1 MGNSQCTENKDK
13 ERPGPPGQP
22 HVFVCEGSKGILV
35 KWTPPT
41 FDGNTPITSY
51 VVYKCAVGSNHW
63 ERAHAAPTK
72 ATEIVIHGLTPG
84 QPYQVRVIAENSVG
98 ASMIASPTSD
108 AFIAPYDQFSARK
121 PEFILNL
128 RDVTAIE
135 GERIE
140 FEVEVDGIP
149 LPEVKFYKDGLEI
162 YDGEKASIIK
172 GPGGVFY
179 LIFRSL
185 SVENSGEIKCVAFSD
200 AGESVSV
207 AKLQVEAP
215 PRAVLSR
222 QLEEGVIFEAKETL
236 RLRVSYTGKP
246 APDVTWYHEGTLLQ
260 PGGRVEIET
269 SSQSSTLKITNV
281 KRLDRGEYVV
291 RLSSPIGEDSQA
303 ILVTITDR
311 PSPPGPVSVKEVTSK
326 SVRLSWNPP
335 EDDGGCKISSYI
347 VEYYRRGWNIWL
359 RGGSFRQLEG
369 TLSDLLPGS
378 EYKFRVKAENPYGI
392 SDPSKESPCITL
404 PQDNTLTDTQITPE
418 GLDFSGDETTIGSS
432 ILPLDGEETSQ
443 SENLPINKNLSVGIR
458 TEGDLSELFSDS
470 ELAHAA
476 PPIPSQV
483 WSAPDFG
490 SPDDS
495 FAPSPKLRYVFSDTD
510 FLPPFMSPM
519 KGARP
524 NSSSKFFLESED
536 LLSGIGSSS
545 EEFTQDDISQESV
558 SITETSN
565 EALTCLA
572 DPPELVLPQTD
583 PDEELSIDGDSDE
596 EKSIKSVATT
606 AYTQGSRYGGLLL
619 PRSPARM
626 FVHDHF
632 VTSGLDASSRFV
644 GNPSSRASEVDF
656 SDLQEELEGE
666 SNFSQSYINP
676 LYEAVSFQSLDSSNY
691 NDAVKEQA
699 IPIIPEGMSLDN
711 LAEQFQNAYDSREAA
726 PIAPQRRKSGG
737 KNKEVAEI
745 PTLCLKEEEEHVEAL
760 FPISS
765 EYAAESV
772 RKDQSYPLEGFIL
785 ESTEPSLGCT
795 DTQEYSENKTLPTDE
810 NTVLTSSSNMNPE
823 TNKNASPSSEKET
836 IQTVDVLSVT
846 QTSNLV
852 DNSLLENIEK
862 IQGVGS
868 NTNDTS
874 LNLAFQETE
883 HLSGACANFV
893 SGNEVSVQNNYV
905 IISSCPEE
913 FTQNSK
919 KAEMSDK
926 PLSAAQKSMDIV
938 TNIPVNEA
946 MSIGEDT
953 KNITDLELEA
963 NKISIQTK
971 IDDTSSKDGN
981 SCQRFSSDSDEIE
994 ENSEDIS
1001 ILIEDEFESAY
1012 RQDMLSTAYSP
1023 ELGQELPIIENILLE
1038 NSSPVA
1044 KITLQSPENTFL
1056 TPSDLSPDHPDSGVC
1071 EAIHQESIIQHSEPG
1086 RRQDN
1091 SSGGYDSPYS
1101 VIISPGPIE
1110 DWEVDVVLKEEW
1122 NNAGI
1127 DKVVQPKFETEDIN
1141 RLVPEPSSQNL
1152 NNSDEPVLVEPVC
1165 AQPTDEIESSEA
1177 GLFSREGTPNLP
1189 IKKMDLP
1196 SPSGSDSFKTA
1207 ESATYK
1213 TAEYDESG
1221 SSKTEELKAEIEGE
1235 ESIISSNPVFVRTL
1249 SCQSVKIGNRVR
1261 FLAEVSSSE
1270 IVEAK
1275 WHFNGKLI
1283 EAGERFETAEDENCF
1298 ALEINPALKEDHGQ
1312 YTLVAKTERGVAKS
1326 TANLEIIIPKSY
1338 KEPVFLEELR
1348 AVLTE
1353 AGTVSLEVKV
1363 VGIPTPVLK
1372 WFKDGVEI
1380 KAGDTFALAAGS
1392 TDLNSLGVYTCEASN
1407 YLGKAV
1413 SSSKVTIRGN
1423 VNLPQQ
1429 KNSAPDTFPGS
1440 PPLFI
1445 DDLFDQKIKVGEFF
1459 TLSVRVA
1466 TPPYPTSIEWYNKG
1480 QLRLP
1485 SDKYHYMDIGDGE
1498 YCLEISPIELE
1509 DDGEW
1514 RCDIATGGGVSSSSC
1529 NVTLSVPKNYRKP
1542 RFLEK
1547 LKAVLTDEGLVSFE
1561 CRVVGF
1567 PTPQLRWYK
1576 DGKELKPGDVYQLS
1590 GTNSLGSYSC
1600 IAKNCMGEAESSAEL
1615 TLKDIHNQL
1624 NEEERSQLEQLN
1636 RPPQF
1641 VVSLKSSEAKVGDP
1655 FRFSVQVTPVLN
1667 PTLTWFHE
1675 EDAIEPDDRFHFS
1688 SGDKCMHYLD
1698 ISPVEVGDQG
1708 EWKCVALNDF
1718 GHSVS
1723 SCSLRLTVP
1732 RNFKK
1737 PRFLEGLKAVLSQ
1750 EGTVNLECK
1759 VIGVPQPV
1767 LKWFK
1772 DGVELKPGDIH
1783 RIMSGQDGTC
1793 CLGTYTCE
1801 AHNCMGT
1808 ASSSATLLG
1817 FEEKRAVLEQPVV
1830 PLVEHIKIARNPS
1843 LSTIQEEMSQFSV
1856 ATLQTQT
1863 MEEKQDVSVSLD
1875 GREVSL
1881 SLYETPDLTEEEAQK
1896 VVDMFA
1902 EELCPLVV
1910 GGQYV
1915 VELPPLRFV
1924 RESSTAGRCTFD
1936 ATVID
1941 LEEAVSERMKPQVD
1955 EEDLRTDANL
1965 EELPVVDI
1973 ALTQMSKIDLN
1984 ASILLPKSSIILEEK
1999 RDEVQDI
2006 VLAEEKN
2013 ENVARKVVAY
2023 SGRQDSLANIPEL
2036 THEVREAVIGIDT
2049 GNHLVK
2055 DGEGEDRKSLKD
2067 GVQTSKSDDVSTE
2080 KPLNKQLPTV
2090 SGALI
2095 EEVSSSEMPLD
2106 NQKTK
2111 FMVETEELIQ
2121 PDSIGAIKIGILSS
2135 TEIEIA
2141 EKLNIDLEAVEVNQ
2155 TSSDIY
2161 GATDKGDK
2169 IDEVLLNNQDQL
2181 EKSGDEYAKT
2191 CFHTNNDL
2199 LKCQSK
2205 TIASGLIELGEP
2217 ETVLEVNESK
2227 IIVTDISNQEP
2238 PLKVASE
2245 DIKSLKRIELL
2256 VEEKETEKQ
2265 TKINEVQSSLKSEEI
2280 LKPESDEIQK
2290 TFTDTMPD
2298 LQSITYTVDPNQCDS
2313 QANEDVSQLNSEAV
2327 FQAADTD
2334 KRSAIE
2340 GIGHTQICDLQKNI
2354 EETSENLTINDPLE
2368 VASEIKINENKDPE
2382 ISVPTLEKERED
2394 IIKQNLFPAV
2404 GMVSSPVE
2412 SIEEPGKSC
2421 GEANLSIPSGLVQ
2434 LAPKAQNQHDNIDK
2448 PKINEI
2454 LNSSSTL
2461 LMEHISSEIPQ
2472 YTSPSQRISEDDKF
2486 EKICTD
2492 VNLTEA
2498 SETCQS
2504 IERDLIEKVAII
2516 TEEPFIQVEN
2526 YFSTEEINSDVDQEA
2541 NKMDALKETLISQ
2554 ESIWSAILEKPT
2566 SSEKCA
2572 EHSEK
2577 SSNLFRLDTIEQ
2589 LYIDGRAEPSKSIA
2603 RDEIPLPAENTNK
2616 SGPPSTANESET
2628 VHMSDEELGQIN
2640 STKNVPTDIFMT
2652 TEILNIIDPTTLE
2665 IDLNSEAGEKLPG
2678 NPKSVKSTFQEAL
2691 ELKIPLQI
2699 MEETP
2704 KEQGEKLK
2712 IVPSLFEILGESLSG
2727 TGNTSSKNIDKSTD
2741 EIVKENT
2748 LKDQNITKEVQ
2759 ILQSTNEFESC
2770 INLVPDEGFSLISS
2784 QENIPASTNQ
2794 QELLPLEIALQ
2805 TDKHSNT
2812 LDKNPGSISTTQQD
2826 VIVPTEITVSE
2837 IKLGTL
2843 SHEEEAAIIKSPE
2856 PLNITFVQEEKE
2868 LYKGGPI
2875 ISALETQEMVQPLGK
2890 EMQIESTELKIKAD
2904 DFQGLK
2910 TSLKLDKEALEED
2923 LLIKEKQLENKN
2935 KIMDHLPDL
2944 VQKAKPDL
2952 HSPRVSLDCD
2962 NPEKLNKMSLCE
2974 DLPAKDEPSIDFS
2987 KSKYNE
2993 NVLEEQ
2999 NVVLLL
3005 HLSHEIPSVISENG
3019 SYFQVAADPSSTEEN
3034 VVEDASQAS
3043 FTSSNQA
3050 KAIEKNKE
3058 PIEQSLVEGDMTIG
3072 ANVESSLRL
3081 LDIDKSQKP
3090 TKDQSFTGGIINP
3103 NLHIMIDDGTAEEGQ
3118 LAQEL
3123 LIFGNFDKD
3132 VKATFPCELNPND
3145 TVCDIKEETLCSSGS
3160 ESSSA
3165 TAMIASRDIENLIAG
3180 IEIPGLQIIP
3190 TQSKIEDTLMVE
3202 SVGENKKYIES
3213 PNNSSKLQFEPVLEE
3228 SFPDIKDINGSKKE
3242 KTEPDLKNILI
3253 SPVSNVSIEFENSEF
3268 DEPFHT
3274 AKDQLSG
3281 DDGSTT
3287 EGEFS
3292 EMHSLADISLIS
3304 DMVKVSKISERSD
3317 ALNIESPI
3325 NEDESKLGSDG
3336 NSIRSED
3343 IMKSADPR
3351 EIEKIEEI
3359 NPNLALTPPI
3369 LSFEKLCPREDR
3381 LDVNID
3387 TAYLENNDQTKKANA
3402 MDFPSFEKSNFEG
3415 DLFQSTKTEKI
3426 EFSEQRNKSDAIEP
3440 IQEISVPEQKELE
3453 IKKKDNNSI
3462 LVSQLVSSENT
3473 VIKHCDFSK
3482 SFEAGPDSDSV
3493 EKVGHSVE
3501 IQKKKFSPQENKIE
3515 IAEPLQEVFVKE
3527 TFVEKSNVTKST
3539 DPSALSPYYQESS
3552 PSTSGGEIHN
3562 IPLLKIVSD
3571 KVDKL
3576 DAHTIKDEVYLFEKQ
3591 SEELQA
3597 SPIVDQSYEQREKI
3611 TRPFQMEDNLLDLR
3625 HRPERTFTTEINM
3638 SSDSLAMRI
3647 QNQEAE
3653 NTKTIQ
3659 EYVPSLSP
3667 LLSENERREIL
3678 IRAKAQSR
3686 SKIISLEAELQTA
3699 KSELRKAKN
3708 EVDAAKNELYGAQKE
3723 IRLNEEDSVS
3733 ETEALSCKVENTR
3746 KKMKQMEKEK
3756 ATLKSNAIANRH
3768 AIQSLKDSKRN
3779 LCTQKERLERDK
3791 ESFHKQVKELENN
3804 KSRTVFDETTKREL
3818 SELNEKLSILQET
3831 MPDLQKEVNVAQSEY
3846 ETVKDNIQNC
3856 KSILKSATE
3865 LEMNEAQEKDC
3876 LTRNIES
3883 LTRKRERLGKD
3894 IERNKDSLETYV
3906 SISNAIA
3913 AETQKLEIIAREA
3926 RDLAEKKLKEYTML
3940 QEELMEEEMRVQ
3952 SKRLRSQV
3960 EEHDRNNEENDLQP
3974 KEEQMKF
3981 EEVKTEHFEREEV
3994 EQNQPTQREGKKRV
4008 DATELKEGGTEKGKE
4023 EHRSTDDAKKT
4034 ELEDQRLE
4042 MRGMESCLNPDE
4054 NQEKTQ
4060 CLKLDE
4066 ERQKLEEPQNTEGVK
4081 KRKKVKEGKQ
4091 QQGNEP
4097 KREEETRLGKLDETR
4112 RGATKQEEEEVCVK
4126 LEGKTQDEKD
4136 EELRRTKVKHIK
4148 NLEEDR
4154 LQLEDKS
4161 ESKSEGPLKNI
4172 EGKREKQQEESKK
4185 QDEKSQANL
4194 EKNRNEQEELKEMDE
4209 LKKNEEDQRKQLEE
4223 EKEKEE
4229 QELER
4234 KEVGWQMKLL
4244 EGYKKLDEELEVQ
4257 EQELKLKIEKER
4269 KKQEELKRQEEER
4282 QKNAEED
4289 KKREEE
4295 LTKQDEK
4302 RKKKLEE
4309 ENKKQEELKRKE
4321 KVQQSILEEEKKK
4334 QEELKRQEEERK
4346 KNAEE
4351 DKKRQE
4357 ELIKQDEK
4365 RKKKLEEENKK
4376 PEELKRKEKVQHSI
4390 LEEEKKKQEELKRQ
4404 ENEQKNKLEEENK
4417 KQEEF
4422 KRKEK
4427 EQQEKLEETR
4437 KNLEEN
4443 LRIEKEGRKNKS
4455 EEDRKKQEECK
4466 RQEEECR
4473 NKLEEQ
4479 RKTEEELQRPEER
4492 EGGNKEQNIQ
4502 DRKIEKQIDKLQ
4514 CTKSS
4519 ESNVNMET
4527 EKSRNNEEK
4536 EPNTRIQ
4543 KGKYG
4548 KESDGKTRKYEKT
4561 SILREDPSQK
4571 GSITSEDGTSS
4582 ELQLGQIE
4590 RIESVVQE
4598 ESKRNS
4604 SSRSSSIKDR
4614 SSRATSK
4621 ESDNQNGNKIA
4632 RTNSLRRLSANGDDL
4647 VVEQKRYADLV
4658 SSGSSEDLEKH
4669 GIKRGSLRTSLKHKS
4684 EDEQESSELSLSL
4697 KTRDATSP
4705 SKHVKPKEIVKKRP
4719 KKSVESGSNKIDYVE
4734 SKNMK
4739 YEKAE
4744 SSLATNKA
4752 ENEVRF
4758 KTKSPARPSPPR
4770 KENTRKEIKTES
4782 EANTS
4787 SLVSLTCAEP
4797 LVVPFSSTDKKSVV
4811 KPVGSFESLEG
4822 VDELSV
4828 DQFQLLRLQT
4838 VSEVED
4844 IPFDSIAIDKKGNKI
4859 GTAKD
4864 ETAKFM
4870 EKHRDPKKKPNFTMK
4885 LKDLEGC
4892 KGSRIKMTCCVIGS
4906 PEPTI
4911 EWMKNGFPIQS
4922 DGIKYESKLDPT
4934 GVVALEVKSL
4944 LREDSGEYTCV
4955 AKNIHGRT
4963 SSTADLRVRERQ
4975 DADPSPPTFISGI
4988 QENYVGSENELVLS
5002 VRMSGFPLPR
5012 VVWYKDGNKLQSSR
5026 YKTSVTDDGHC
5037 RLVVISPC
5045 LSDVG
5050 QYTCFA
5056 ENRVWKDEISCFV
5069 SLPEEIIS
5077 RSLPIT
5083 IPKLAHVD
5091 APKIVRGLSDQEISL
5106 GGTVVWLVEVTGTP
5120 VPEAEWLHEG
5130 RSVFP
5135 SPKVR
5140 TSIPRPWEYQLIIYN
5155 ITASDLGTYSC
5166 RLSNCWGTVRTVGE
5180 LNLRLSKVPAVE
5192 NEDGTGVAGAILE
5205 KPEALII
5212 AIREEDLVVKCKVA
5226 GSPRPKVTWSKG
5238 SRDLISSPRTLMD
5251 NEGDLYTLIV
5261 KKILSSDSGTYS
5273 IEARNIY
5280 GGQKAY
5286 FTIRV
5291 KDGVSRSD
5299 WEFSETSGILKDVAE
5314 KRARRFR
5321 RDVPTTIPCPPVGS
5335 NIGQNFVSLTW
5346 QKPVDNGGAPIMA
5359 YKVEAWLLAEGA
5371 HWQELGISN
5380 ITSFDIFNLKP
5391 DREYLFRITPR
5402 NKYGWG
5408 EGVTTKNPIRT
5419 GTKVTLP
5426 KFITPLN
5433 PQERVLVG
5441 SDVELNC
5448 EVTGEPLPLIMWKK
5462 DGMEINTERCLTLV
5476 KGSKHVLV
5484 IKNFS
5489 MEDAGKYLIEA
5500 SNQAGLQTS
5509 FTSLLA
5515 VTDPKILEADEKIK
5529 RRLQL
5534 FPKNNQPM
5542 APHFT
5547 MRARDRRIQVS
5558 YPVRITCQVVG
5569 FPKPELKW
5577 FKEDKMIT
5585 KDDHYIFW
5593 QEEDFYTLEIQ
5604 NTRFDD
5610 SGVYKIEA
5618 ANTLGAIRSQCHL
5631 TVDGGVKAYI
5641 SPLFMHELED
5651 KVVSDRSTLHLVAK
5665 VDAYPVVGVTW
5676 HRDGLRLRPSR
5687 KHAMKLDRDGTVTLE
5702 VSHASR
5708 RDAGTYT
5715 CAVTNEMGQAE
5726 SSCKVTI
5733 RGTTHET
5740 GSEYSAALKVEALIP
5755 KFLKK
5760 PRSTEVFEGETLIIF
5775 CEVAGDPKPEV
5786 IWLRDFL
5793 KPGYYRDSDT
5803 FVFEGEGPEYRLE
5816 IPCVKLDHTGTYS
5829 IIARN
5834 MHGEAKAVLSVQVK
5848 TKNFDDMILRQT
5860 KLGTLQ
5866 TIPELKQPLRD
5877 LRCCD
5882 GDSVTLECRIKAE
5895 PPPYIRWTKSGKN
5908 LPKSPDFE
5916 EIYDGTIARLNIHQ
5930 VYPEDEGEY
5939 TCIGYNDLGKISTSA
5954 CLVVDIAHDKEND
5967 VTGALDT
5974 RPQDD
5979 HGCSNFTTPRTTP
5992 LRCMRSAS
6000 PAILSSPL
6008 PRRRNYTEELQPL
6021 PRLRMRSSAP
6031 KFYAVPH
6038 NKVAEVGDIV
6048 RFQCAVAGHPL
6059 PKITWDKENSTICAS
6074 DRFSFEERNDVRIL
6088 EIRNVQLEDAGLYRV
6103 TVENDLGRLQASARL
6118 DVISKSNRGT
6128 RTVSTGSS
6136 SRLGL
6141 TSPYFSRR
6149 LVSSSSRLGGSAS
6162 FRAEIRGGSLP
6173 RPSWYHNFQK
6183 LENQNRI
6190 SISNKGGISELVI
6203 NDIGEDDFGE
6213 ITCVVEFDGEC
6224 DACSAFLLEDVYKQ
6238 PPTFASK
6245 IEQTLNG
6252 NALVLSVDVQGSELI
6267 RTIWVCD
6274 EEEIPESN
6282 CIGSSGLRSITTRN
6296 FNVGSIYVCEA
6307 YNAYGEAET
6316 WTIAQHDNS
6325 KSESK
6330 PCTAYPPSILHPL
6343 KETIMEENCRIQ
6355 LEVCVQGCP
6364 APNVE
6369 FRLNERAVD
6378 QKHVSKEGSWYTLIA
6393 ESLLLGEKPL
6403 VQCIASNL
6411 HGRVSNDCTLVSP
6424 SDFKEKRETS
6434 PDHVDSAYKS
6444 FDSDSFV
6451 FPEMEGVAELVGVP
6465 AEILID
6471 PENVTVLRGEAF
6483 SLNIEYIGIPEPTV
6497 AWLKGGKVL
6506 EDDDRIQI
6514 ETDNGVSQLRI
6525 LAADENDC
6533 GKYIVVAA
6541 NGFGSDCR
6549 FSSVNVEGPPEPP
6562 GGAPNVNEVGNGSA
6576 TLSWYGSIYD
6586 GGSAVT
6592 DYIVETREEYEN
6604 CWSTV
6609 ARCNST
6615 SYKVTDLRPRNF
6627 YQFRVKA
6634 VNKHGEGDPS
6644 LETDLVCLE
6653 QGPPQRKISTISV
6666 ISEEEYDGDC
6676 PFSYRFVTC
6685 EPGMFFAERYSI
6697 HDELGKGR
6705 FGVVHRAYNLDL
6717 GQPRAAK
6724 IVRCIKHS
6732 DKDKVKEEINI
6743 MNRLQHKKLLQLES
6757 AFEFQKEIILVT
6769 ELVSGGELFERV
6781 VADDFT
6787 LTEKDAILF
6796 MRQICEGVQYMHDLD
6811 IVHLDLKPENILCVS
6826 PTSHSIKII
6835 DFGLARKLLPD
6846 TPVRVL
6852 FGTPEFIPPEIV
6864 SYEPISL
6871 ASDMWAVG
6879 VICYV
6884 LLSGL
6889 SPFMGDNDTETFA
6902 NITRADFDFS
6912 DEAFRSISTEAKEF
6926 IAGLLI
6932 KKPEYRFS
6940 ASECLKH
6947 KWLAQAERKMKTIR
6961 ISTEKLKKFI
6971 IRRKW
6976 QKTGNAIRAL
6986 GRITG
6991 NLSSSR
6997 RNSSVLPSRRS
7008 SHLVTLREEIDIN
7021 SIANLAAIQ
7030 CRTRSPSLPPRISF
7044 RKASERS
7051 DSGISE
7057 WFNACNPGR
7066 IEEEAINGNS
7076 NLGKQVRKTA
7086 RLNSCDSAI
7095 GEED

>member
-1 MGNSQCTENKDK
+1 
-13 ERPGPPGQP
+13 
-22 HVFVCEGSKGILV
+22 
-35 KWTPPT
+35 
-41 FDGNTPITSY
+41 
-51 VVYKCAVGSNHW
+51 
-63 ERAHAAPTK
+63 
-72 ATEIVIHGLTPG
+72 
-84 QPYQVRVIAENSVG
+84 
-98 ASMIASPTSD
+98 
-108 AFIAPYDQFSARK
+108 
-121 PEFILNL
+121 
-128 RDVTAIE
+128 
-135 GERIE
+135 
-140 FEVEVDGIP
+140 
-149 LPEVKFYKDGLEI
+149 
-162 YDGEKASIIK
+162 
-172 GPGGVFY
+172 
-179 LIFRSL
+179 
-185 SVENSGEIKCVAFSD
+185 
-200 AGESVSV
+200 
-207 AKLQVEAP
+207 
-215 PRAVLSR
+215 
-222 QLEEGVIFEAKETL
+222 
-236 RLRVSYTGKP
+236 
-246 APDVTWYHEGTLLQ
+246 
-260 PGGRVEIET
+260 
-269 SSQSSTLKITNV
+269 
-281 KRLDRGEYVV
+281 
-291 RLSSPIGEDSQA
+291 
-303 ILVTITDR
+303 
-311 PSPPGPVSVKEVTSK
+311 
-326 SVRLSWNPP
+326 
-335 EDDGGCKISSYI
+335 
-347 VEYYRRGWNIWL
+347 
-359 RGGSFRQLEG
+359 
-369 TLSDLLPGS
+369 
-378 EYKFRVKAENPYGI
+378 
-392 SDPSKESPCITL
+392 
-404 PQDNTLTDTQITPE
+404 
-418 GLDFSGDETTIGSS
+418 
-432 ILPLDGEETSQ
+432 
-443 SENLPINKNLSVGIR
+443 
-458 TEGDLSELFSDS
+458 
-470 ELAHAA
+470 
-476 PPIPSQV
+476 
-483 WSAPDFG
+483 
-490 SPDDS
+490 
-495 FAPSPKLRYVFSDTD
+495 
-510 FLPPFMSPM
+510 
-519 KGARP
+519 
-524 NSSSKFFLESED
+524 
-536 LLSGIGSSS
+536 
-545 EEFTQDDISQESV
+545 
-558 SITETSN
+558 
-565 EALTCLA
+565 
-572 DPPELVLPQTD
+572 
-583 PDEELSIDGDSDE
+583 
-596 EKSIKSVATT
+596 
-606 AYTQGSRYGGLLL
+606 
-619 PRSPARM
+619 
-626 FVHDHF
+626 
-632 VTSGLDASSRFV
+632 
-644 GNPSSRASEVDF
+644 
-656 SDLQEELEGE
+656 
-666 SNFSQSYINP
+666 
-676 LYEAVSFQSLDSSNY
+676 
-691 NDAVKEQA
+691 
-699 IPIIPEGMSLDN
+699 
-711 LAEQFQNAYDSREAA
+711 
-726 PIAPQRRKSGG
+726 
-737 KNKEVAEI
+737 
-745 PTLCLKEEEEHVEAL
+745 
-760 FPISS
+760 
-765 EYAAESV
+765 
-772 RKDQSYPLEGFIL
+772 
-785 ESTEPSLGCT
+785 
-795 DTQEYSENKTLPTDE
+795 
-810 NTVLTSSSNMNPE
+810 
-823 TNKNASPSSEKET
+823 
-836 IQTVDVLSVT
+836 
-846 QTSNLV
+846 
-852 DNSLLENIEK
+852 
-862 IQGVGS
+862 
-868 NTNDTS
+868 
-874 LNLAFQETE
+874 
-883 HLSGACANFV
+883 
-893 SGNEVSVQNNYV
+893 
-905 IISSCPEE
+905 
-913 FTQNSK
+913 
-919 KAEMSDK
+919 
-926 PLSAAQKSMDIV
+926 
-938 TNIPVNEA
+938 
-946 MSIGEDT
+946 
-953 KNITDLELEA
+953 
-963 NKISIQTK
+963 
-971 IDDTSSKDGN
+971 
-981 SCQRFSSDSDEIE
+981 
-994 ENSEDIS
+994 
-1001 ILIEDEFESAY
+1001 
-1012 RQDMLSTAYSP
+1012 
-1023 ELGQELPIIENILLE
+1023 
-1038 NSSPVA
+1038 
-1044 KITLQSPENTFL
+1044 
-1056 TPSDLSPDHPDSGVC
+1056 
-1071 EAIHQESIIQHSEPG
+1071 
-1086 RRQDN
+1086 
-1091 SSGGYDSPYS
+1091 
-1101 VIISPGPIE
+1101 
-1110 DWEVDVVLKEEW
+1110 
-1122 NNAGI
+1122 
-1127 DKVVQPKFETEDIN
+1127 
-1141 RLVPEPSSQNL
+1141 
-1152 NNSDEPVLVEPVC
+1152 
-1165 AQPTDEIESSEA
+1165 
-1177 GLFSREGTPNLP
+1177 
-1189 IKKMDLP
+1189 MDLP